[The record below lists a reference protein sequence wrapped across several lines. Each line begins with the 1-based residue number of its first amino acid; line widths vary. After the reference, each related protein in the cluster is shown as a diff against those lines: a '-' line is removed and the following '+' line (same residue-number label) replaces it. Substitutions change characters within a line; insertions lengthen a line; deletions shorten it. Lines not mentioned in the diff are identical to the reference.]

1 MSCLILEARTEY
13 VETGASKG
21 AQTARKAARL
31 IFVTSTA
38 FAGCSSHPA
47 PSFVLWRILPS
58 MDVMRR
64 PLPPSYEAGD
74 WGGQYDLIAMLIGA
88 GQLFRF
94 LLTLAAFDLSEKKD
108 QPLGNCRVS
117 ENRIAQ
123 HGKRHSPDHRS
134 LNGGHQLARLD
145 A

>member
-1 MSCLILEARTEY
+1 MLCAVLFRLAMKLA
-13 VETGASKG
+13 TGAG
-21 AQTARKAARL
+21 NTT
-31 IFVTSTA
+31 V
-38 FAGCSSHPA
+38 
-47 PSFVLWRILPS
+47 
-58 MDVMRR
+58 
-64 PLPPSYEAGD
+64 
-74 WGGQYDLIAMLIGA
+74 IAMLIGA

-145 A
+145 AKKDHTHID

>member
-1 MSCLILEARTEY
+1 M
-13 VETGASKG
+13 
-21 AQTARKAARL
+21 RKSWRAVFRA
-31 IFVTSTA
+31 V
-38 FAGCSSHPA
+38 
-47 PSFVLWRILPS
+47 WRILS
-58 MDVMRR
+58 GMDVLRH

-123 HGKRHSPDHRS
+123 
-134 LNGGHQLARLD
+134 LVNGIRPTIAV
-145 A
+145 